1 MSSKLLLALAVII
14 LLCPFV
20 AAGLF
25 ILYGAHLMNSQTSTL
40 IGTVIGSLL
49 GVSGATFI
57 WFLTHLHKVR
67 ETEASK
73 RAFRNGLWSDLGG
86 LQDTVFREAQWWQ
99 KELKDPRFGATENR
113 LIVHIQAGV
122 LEANLSRITDVPIG
136 ATDALLALRAGLLI
150 LHDSVKAFY
159 PTEDK
164 KITLEAATKQMMV
177 NKGLIFK
184 ALLRVAALTRQAS
197 LLLDESG
204 KFQKE
209 RRASFSAEE
218 WSEREKDENEM
229 NATLD
234 TFRVQ
239 YLNK

>member
-1 MSSKLLLALAVII
+1 MIA
-14 LLCPFV
+14 
-20 AAGLF
+20 
-25 ILYGAHLMNSQTSTL
+25 YST
-40 IGTVIGSLL
+40 
-49 GVSGATFI
+49 
-57 WFLTHLHKVR
+57 K
-67 ETEASK
+67 
-73 RAFRNGLWSDLGG
+73 
-86 LQDTVFREAQWWQ
+86 
-99 KELKDPRFGATENR
+99 
-113 LIVHIQAGV
+113 
-122 LEANLSRITDVPIG
+122 LSRITDVPIG
-136 ATDALLALRAGLLI
+136 AADALLALRAGLLI

-159 PTEDK
+159 PTEDKLIAHVQDK